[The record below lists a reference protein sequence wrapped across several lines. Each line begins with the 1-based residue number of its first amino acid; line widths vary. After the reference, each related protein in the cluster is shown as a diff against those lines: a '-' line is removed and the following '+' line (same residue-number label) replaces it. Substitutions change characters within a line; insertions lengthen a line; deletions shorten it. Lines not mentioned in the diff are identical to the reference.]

1 MVPDPR
7 VTAHHPAYRAGAH
20 MDVDSSIAQAPLPTE
35 KTVRRRTALPTQI
48 VRFAAIN
55 LRMVSIIIKGHG

>member
-1 MVPDPR
+1 MVPDPG
-7 VTAHHPAYRAGAH
+7 VIAPYSAFPKGAL

-35 KTVRRRTALPTQI
+35 RTVRRRTALPTQL

>member
-1 MVPDPR
+1 MIAPSSALPK
-7 VTAHHPAYRAGAH
+7 GAL

-35 KTVRRRTALPTQI
+35 KTVRRRTALPTQL